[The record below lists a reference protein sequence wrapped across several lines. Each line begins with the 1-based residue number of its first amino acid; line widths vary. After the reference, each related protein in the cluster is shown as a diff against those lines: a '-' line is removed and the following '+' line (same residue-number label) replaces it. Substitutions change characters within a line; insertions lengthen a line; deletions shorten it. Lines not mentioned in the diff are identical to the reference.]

1 MYLAGLKNIKK
12 VTSYIFHRGGTD
24 TRIGLES
31 AQNVDSGEDFS
42 PAPSAGGGTWQSAV
56 RWHLRSFS
64 FLSQF
69 SVCFCQFGLVD
80 MSQID
85 AIILSSFTTM
95 LALPYIT
102 HFTNFRG
109 KIFATEPTLQIGRS
123 NFVLDVCLLCVCV
136 RECACVRVYVCACV
150 HCVCVCVCVCARACV
165 SVCVCMCE
173 CLCVCA
179 CMRAC
184 VIIQLALIKK
194 ATSSLFK

>member
-1 MYLAGLKNIKK
+1 MLQHW
-12 VTSYIFHRGGTD
+12 HRGGTD
-24 TRIGLES
+24 TRTGLES
-31 AQNVDSGEDFS
+31 AQNVDSGEDYS
-42 PAPSAGGGTWQSAV
+42 PAPSAGDGTWQSAV
-56 RWHLRSFS
+56 RWRLQSCS

-123 NFVLDVCLLCVCV
+123 DCVLDVCLLCVCMC
-136 RECACVRVYVCACV
+136 ECD
-150 HCVCVCVCVCARACV
+150 CVCVCVCVHARV
-165 SVCVCMCE
+165 LVYVCVCMCV
-173 CLCVCA
+173 CLYMCA
-179 CMRAC
+179 CMCAC
-184 VIIQLALIKK
+184 VIIR
-194 ATSSLFK
+194 

>member
-1 MYLAGLKNIKK
+1 
-12 VTSYIFHRGGTD
+12 
-24 TRIGLES
+24 
-31 AQNVDSGEDFS
+31 
-42 PAPSAGGGTWQSAV
+42 
-56 RWHLRSFS
+56 
-64 FLSQF
+64 
-69 SVCFCQFGLVD
+69 

-136 RECACVRVYVCACV
+136 CACVCMRVRACVCVCVRVYVCACV
-150 HCVCVCVCVCARACV
+150 HCVCVCVCVCV
-165 SVCVCMCE
+165 YVHVHVLVCVCMCE